1 MRQKLTKRKFASNL
15 TRLTLRKRFLS
26 LKSSARDRRDDAE
39 ATAVA
44 ALGFLAADPERLS
57 RFVALS
63 GLDVAHLRLAAQD
76 EGFLAG
82 IMAYVVADDALLLD
96 FAATIGRKP
105 EEIASAHHVLNPDF
119 EG

>member
-1 MRQKLTKRKFASNL
+1 MRQKLTKRKFAPNL
-15 TRLTLRKRFLS
+15 LLLTLRKPLLS
-26 LKSSARDRRDDAE
+26 LKSPARDREGAE

-63 GLDVAHLRLAAQD
+63 GLDVAHLRMAAQD

-82 IMAYVVADDALLLD
+82 IMAYVVADEALLLD
-96 FAATIGRKP
+96 FAAASGRRP
-105 EEIASAHHVLNPDF
+105 EEIAAAHHVLNPDF